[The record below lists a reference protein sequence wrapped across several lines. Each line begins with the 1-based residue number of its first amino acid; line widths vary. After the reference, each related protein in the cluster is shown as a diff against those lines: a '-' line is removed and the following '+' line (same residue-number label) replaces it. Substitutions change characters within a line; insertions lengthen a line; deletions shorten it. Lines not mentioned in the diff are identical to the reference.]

1 MLFRSDTGCGVQ
13 QDHQQMGTAS
23 DTQAESFRLQ
33 EEQASEIK
41 ICAPLNGTAKALQDV
56 NDPTFSEGILGQGAA
71 IIPSEGRLYAPFD
84 GKVSSVFDT
93 RHAICLEHAA
103 GAEMLIHIGLETV
116 SLGGK
121 YYTAKVKDGDT
132 VKTGDLLIE
141 FDLEEIQKEASKV
154 PEGDTVSIT
163 DPYASSISVNSN
175 LLIAQFCASRESYKE
190 INIKELQIGRAH
202 V

>member
-1 MLFRSDTGCGVQ
+1 MLFRS
-13 QDHQQMGTAS
+13 
-23 DTQAESFRLQ
+23 
-33 EEQASEIK
+33 
-41 ICAPLNGTAKALQDV
+41 
-56 NDPTFSEGILGQGAA
+56 
-71 IIPSEGRLYAPFD
+71 FD

-141 FDLEEIQKEASKV
+141 FDLEEIQKEH
-154 PEGDTVSIT
+154 DTITPVLITNTDDFSSIEALKTAGSIT
-163 DPYASSISVNSN
+163 AGEAFLKV
-175 LLIAQFCASRESYKE
+175 RK
-190 INIKELQIGRAH
+190 
-202 V
+202 